1 MMEKFEVQLEVFV
14 NGSRSY
20 VSTVIVAA
28 SSIQARNLALAM
40 AGAGGRIVFG
50 PYPVD

>member
-14 NGSRSY
+14 NNSRSY

-28 SSIQARNLALAM
+28 SAINPAT
-40 AGAGGRIVFG
+40 
-50 PYPVD
+50 